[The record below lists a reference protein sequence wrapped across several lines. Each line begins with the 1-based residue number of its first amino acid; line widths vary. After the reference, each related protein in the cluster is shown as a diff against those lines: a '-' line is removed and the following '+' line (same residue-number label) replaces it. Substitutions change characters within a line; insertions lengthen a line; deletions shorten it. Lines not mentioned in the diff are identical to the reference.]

1 MTVLGTSVVN
11 EQVERWLGY
20 YCPGPQPFRTV
31 DLTHDAAQS
40 IPTTDAI
47 AITDEVRDTLNRH
60 VHL

>member
-1 MTVLGTSVVN
+1 MVN